1 MARFCPLFSGSS
13 GNSFYIG
20 SRDAGILIDV
30 GRSAR
35 QITKMLESCEIP
47 VAAVKGIFITHEHT
61 DHVKGLRVFSEKN
74 RIPVYASAGTLQALE
89 EAGGLTAKMTCCVAE
104 ERGTECAEMM
114 IRPFPISHD
123 CAEGFGYRVH
133 TGDDRTFTLATDLG
147 YISDE
152 VRRELEKSDLVVLE
166 SNHDVGMLQNGPYPY
181 YLKRRIL
188 SDVGHLS
195 NEVCSGML
203 PHLAETG
210 TTRFVLAHLSA
221 ENNTP
226 DIAYQT
232 SLCALKMAGMQQQID
247 FELTVAPRENQTGKV
262 LLF

>member
-35 QITKMLESCEIP
+35 QITKMLESCDIP
-47 VAAVKGIFITHEHT
+47 LAAVKGIFITHEHT
-61 DHVKGLRVFSEKN
+61 DHVKGIRVFAEKN
-74 RIPVYASAGTLQALE
+74 HLPVYASAGTLNALE
-89 EAGGLTAKMTCCVAE
+89 EAGAITAKTDCRIAQE
-104 ERGTECAEMM
+104 AGTECAAMM

-123 CAEGFGYRVH
+123 CAEGLGYRVH
-133 TGDDRTFTLATDLG
+133 TCDDRRLTFATDLG
-147 YISDE
+147 FISE
-152 VRRELEKSDLVVLE
+152 QVRGELENSDLVVLE
-166 SNHDVGMLQNGPYPY
+166 SNHDVRMLENGPYPY

-188 SDVGHLS
+188 SDRGHLS
-195 NEVCSGML
+195 NEICSHML
-203 PHLAETG
+203 PHLASTG
-210 TTRFVLAHLSA
+210 TTRFVLAHLSS

-226 DIAYQT
+226 DLAFQT
-232 SLCALKMAGMQQQID
+232 SLCALKMAGLQQQVD
-247 FELTVAPRENQTGKV
+247 FELAVAPKENQTGKI

>member
-20 SRDAGILIDV
+20 SQESGILIDV

-35 QITKMLESCEIP
+35 QTVKMLESCNISP
-47 VAAVKGIFITHEHT
+47 GAIQGIFVTHEHT
-61 DHVKGLRVFSEKN
+61 DHVKGLRVFAEKHC
-74 RIPVYASAGTLQALE
+74 IPVYSSEGTLQSLE
-89 EAGGLTAKMTCCVAE
+89 DNGTVSAKMTCRVLEAE
-104 ERGTECAEMM
+104 GIECGGML

-123 CAEGFGYRVH
+123 CAEGFGFKIN
-133 TGDDRTFTLATDLG
+133 TSDDRKVAFATDLG
-147 YISDE
+147 YISE
-152 VRRELEKSDLVVLE
+152 QVQKELETSDLVVLE
-166 SNHDVGMLQNGPYPY
+166 SNHDIGMLQNGPYPY

-195 NEVCSGML
+195 NEVCSQML
-203 PHLAETG
+203 PHLAATG
-210 TTRFVLAHLSA
+210 VTRFVLAHLSG

-226 DIAYQT
+226 DLAYQT
-232 SLCALKMAGMQQQID
+232 SLCSLKMAGLSQQVD
-247 FELTVAPRENQTGKV
+247 FELEVAPKENLNGKT

>member
-13 GNSFYIG
+13 GNSFYVG
-20 SRDAGILIDV
+20 SRDAGVLIDI

-47 VAAVKGIFITHEHT
+47 TSAIKGIFVTHEHT
-61 DHVKGLRVFSEKN
+61 DHVKGLRVFTEKN
-74 RIPVYASAGTLQALE
+74 QIPVYASAGTLQALE
-89 EAGGLTAKMTCCVAE
+89 DSGEITAKMSCCVVE
-104 ERGTECAEMM
+104 EKGIECAEML

-123 CAEGFGYRVH
+123 CAEGTGYRVQ
-133 TGDDRTFTLATDLG
+133 TADDRMFTLATDLG

-152 VRRELEKSDLVVLE
+152 VCRELETSNLVVLE

-195 NEVCSGML
+195 NEVCSQIL
-203 PHLAETG
+203 PHLAGMG

-226 DIAYQT
+226 DIAYQ
-232 SLCALKMAGMQQQID
+232 SALCALKMAGLEEQVD
-247 FELTVAPRENQTGKV
+247 FELMVASRENHTGKV
-262 LLF
+262 ILF